1 MFPVHQQT
9 GEHQCLKYAVSIAQH
24 SLPKLRKFQINPIAL
39 KKRAKRR
46 GEMNG
51 RRKNEQMIKTI
62 KTIRTELKRHG
73 QIAIQNIGSCTV
85 KKCSILKKVK
95 PHYRIIMKKLV
106 KKNKWIV
113 IEDGIFSLKVIDKPN
128 SKMDVWIVEIARVA
142 KD

>member
-51 RRKNEQMIKTI
+51 RGKNEQMIKTI
-62 KTIRTELKRHG
+62 KTTRAELKRHG
-73 QIAIQNIGSCTV
+73 QIAIQNIGACTV
-85 KKCSILKKVK
+85 KKSSILKTVK

-106 KKNKWIV
+106 KK
-113 IEDGIFSLKVIDKPN
+113 
-128 SKMDVWIVEIARVA
+128 
-142 KD
+142 